1 MGRRYAWACSENWRA
16 LSDLTRWL
24 AGTKI
29 SFLLRLQS
37 QQCVLEVFE
46 CFHCYRLCGH
56 LTLNLLLL
64 DALIQVDFC
73 AALQIQ
79 MLSSVSLGLCLS
91 PTEYYIPK
99 NLIRIGLFSFFS
111 ECTFF
116 EAQGLWIY
124 KPHPTDYVEYFFL
137 SHRQGLLNSSS
148 HKCPTT
154 REKLGLLE
162 GTTFPGMVILVI
174 LSCGQWFF

>member
-29 SFLLRLQS
+29 SFLLRVQS
-37 QQCVLEVFE
+37 QQHVLEVFE
-46 CFHCYRLCGH
+46 CFHCYRLCGN

-64 DALIQVDFC
+64 DALIQIDFC
-73 AALQIQ
+73 TALQIQ

-111 ECTFF
+111 ECTFLKHKVSEF
-116 EAQGLWIY
+116 IS
-124 KPHPTDYVEYFFL
+124 PTQLTMWNIFFFL
-137 SHRQGLLNSSS
+137 IDKAYLMQVHINVQL
-148 HKCPTT
+148 
-154 REKLGLLE
+154 
-162 GTTFPGMVILVI
+162 PGKSWVYWRAQH
-174 LSCGQWFF
+174 SQAW